1 MQISKRLLRTQFAQL
16 LQFEF
21 GCKWEGNKPAGKLH
35 TRVHSADA
43 ISVKSAQSPQCG
55 VDQTYFMGHLEH

>member
-21 GCKWEGNKPAGKLH
+21 GCKQEGNKPAGKLH
-35 TRVHSADA
+35 PRVHSADA
-43 ISVKSAQSPQCG
+43 ISFKSGFTDVKVP
-55 VDQTYFMGHLEH
+55 